1 MIYGYVRCS
10 TNETKQNVDR
20 QIRDIKKMV
29 DNKEMVVFSEYE
41 SGTKVDRKE
50 LNKLLSII
58 KEGDTIVCTE
68 ASRISRST
76 KQLIDIIE
84 YAKSKKFRLLCGNLD
99 VDCTK
104 EQLDPMVE
112 GMLKIMGVV
121 GEMERNMISQR
132 VRSGM
137 ENAKAKGKKIGR
149 ATTTKAEIEEDK
161 KFMKFYKEYAK
172 GKMNVT
178 DLANI
183 CEMSR
188 TTVYKYIKILKD
200 A

>member
-10 TNETKQNVDR
+10 TNETKQNIDR
-20 QIRDIKKMV
+20 QIRDIKSLVNEKI
-29 DNKEMVVFSEYE
+29 DIIFSEYE

-58 KEGDTIVCTE
+58 KVGDTIVCTE
-68 ASRISRST
+68 VSRISRST
-76 KQLIDIIE
+76 KQLCEIVELAKEKKLKLICGGFII
-84 YAKSKKFRLLCGNLD
+84 
-99 VDCTK
+99 DCTK
-104 EQLDPMVE
+104 ELDAMTE
-112 GMLKIMGVV
+112 GMLKMMGVFA
-121 GEMERNMISQR
+121 EIERNMISDR
-132 VRSGM
+132 VKSGM

-161 KFMKFYKEYAK
+161 KFMKFYKEYQR

-200 A
+200 TR